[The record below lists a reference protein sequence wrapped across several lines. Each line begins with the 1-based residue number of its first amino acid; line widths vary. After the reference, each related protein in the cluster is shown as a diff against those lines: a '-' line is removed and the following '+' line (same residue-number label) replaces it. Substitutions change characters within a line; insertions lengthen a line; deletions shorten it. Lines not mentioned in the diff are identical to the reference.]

1 MPWIVYATRGCD
13 PPAPLRYRIRAVRS
27 DPSPHRRRRQRVLA
41 RPPGSPETEPD
52 AFGASA
58 DEHRATSI
66 DDVAT
71 RLASDMANNFVLGAF
86 VDGALVGT
94 AGFYRSKNVKERHKG
109 HVWGVYVT
117 AAMCGNGIGRSI
129 MRAVLERAACV
140 EGIEQIVL
148 LVATTQAAAMG
159 LYQSLGFRSFGR
171 EHRALK
177 IGDRYVDEEHMV
189 LYLKAGGE

>member
-1 MPWIVYATRGCD
+1 MDIRPLTAADATAYWHFRLE
-13 PPAPLRYRIRAVRS
+13 AL
-27 DPSPHRRRRQRVLA
+27 
-41 RPPGSPETEPD
+41 ETETD

-58 DEHRATSI
+58 EEHRATSI

-117 AAMCGNGIGRSI
+117 AALCGNGIGRS
-129 MRAVLERAACV
+129 RYFRCGLGRVAASAVSLRNSSSEYDRRRLRSGA
-140 EGIEQIVL
+140 EGLSV
-148 LVATTQAAAMG
+148 
-159 LYQSLGFRSFGR
+159 SSS
-171 EHRALK
+171 
-177 IGDRYVDEEHMV
+177 
-189 LYLKAGGE
+189 